1 MKIIKSVAEYQ
12 ALHDEIDPVS
22 SGFVPTMGA
31 LHEGHE
37 SLVKRSVAEHDVTVV
52 SIYVNPTQFNNA
64 NDLQNYPDTLEKDI
78 RILET
83 LGVDYLFLPS
93 YEEIYPD
100 DFRYKVEENEFSR
113 HLCGAHREGHFT
125 GVLTIV
131 MKLLNIV
138 KPDVAYFGEKDY
150 QQYRLIKE
158 MAEAFF
164 MDVRIVSCPTIRERD
179 GLALSSRNQNLDACS
194 RMKAPLIHE
203 LLTSN
208 QSNCQIRA
216 RLRNAGFDVD
226 YIATSNGRRFAAALL
241 GDEGKQVRL
250 IDNVA
255 LK

>member
-1 MKIIKSVAEYQ
+1 MKIIKSVAAYQ
-12 ALHDEIDPVS
+12 ALHDEIDPRS
-22 SGFVPTMGA
+22 CGFVPTMGA

-78 RILET
+78 QILET
-83 LGVDYLFLPS
+83 LGVDTLFLPS
-93 YEEIYPD
+93 YDEIYAD
-100 DFRYKVEENEFSR
+100 GFRYKVEENEFSR

-158 MAEAFF
+158 MTEAFF
-164 MDVRIVSCPTIRERD
+164 MDVSIISCPTIRERD

-194 RMKAPLIHE
+194 RVKAPLIHE

-208 QSNCQIRA
+208 RSDCQIRA

-241 GDEGKQVRL
+241 GEEGKQVRL

-255 LK
+255 VN

>member
-1 MKIIKSVAEYQ
+1 MKIIKSVAAYQ
-12 ALHDEIDPVS
+12 ALQDEMNPGS

-78 RILET
+78 QILET
-83 LGVDYLFLPS
+83 LGVDTLFLPS
-93 YEEIYPD
+93 YDEIYAD

-164 MDVRIVSCPTIRERD
+164 MDVSIVSCPTIRERD
-179 GLALSSRNQNLDACS
+179 GLALSSRNRNLDACS

-208 QSNCQIRA
+208 RSDCQIRT

-241 GDEGKQVRL
+241 GEEGKQVRL

-255 LK
+255 VN